1 MGFNLK
7 YPINKMNQFPTTSTM
22 QQTPQMSPQMQQLGR
37 SSPIQRQPQPRIFI
51 PQQQPQQMPQVQTT
65 QRNIMFSEQPLEQ
78 DEDILQIAKN
88 RPRRTPKKV
97 DRDYD
102 PSAGQKKRKQPV
114 ERQPRQPVVKKQKI
128 VQPKKETGEYQ
139 CPGKKRNL
147 FLKFERITK
156 KCFGKYFQFP
166 STTS

>member
-1 MGFNLK
+1 L
-7 YPINKMNQFPTTSTM
+7 NQFPTTSTM
-22 QQTPQMSPQMQQLGR
+22 QQSPQPQQMVQQLGR
-37 SSPIQRQPQPRIFI
+37 SSPIQRPPQPRIFI
-51 PQQQPQQMPQVQTT
+51 PQQQQQQMPQVLTN
-65 QRNIMFSEQPLEQ
+65 QRNIMFNEQPLEQ

-128 VQPKKETGEYQ
+128 VQPKKDSGEYK
-139 CPGKKRNL
+139 CPG
-147 FLKFERITK
+147 F
-156 KCFGKYFQFP
+156 
-166 STTS
+166 